1 MPGGYHA
8 ASTVRL
14 GTGPPPPIVGGS
26 MFARPVRFLALAVV
40 LGLALPA
47 AAAPCYLIL
56 DSKDV
61 VLYRDLVP
69 PFDLSVQQSPERA
82 ALRQRGQILLIAE
95 FENCR
100 PVGYVSTVTGGTSAS
115 VDEIVMQLK
124 PAISTSVGT
133 PQNPG
138 VVTGFR

>member
-1 MPGGYHA
+1 
-8 ASTVRL
+8 
-14 GTGPPPPIVGGS
+14 
-26 MFARPVRFLALAVV
+26 MFASSVRSLALALA
-40 LGLALPA
+40 LGLALPV
-47 AAAPCYLIL
+47 AAAPCFLIL

-69 PFDLSVQQSPERA
+69 PFDLSVPQSSERA

-100 PVGYVSTVTGGTSAS
+100 PVGYVSAVTGGTSAS

>member
-1 MPGGYHA
+1 MFNQ
-8 ASTVRL
+8 SVR
-14 GTGPPPPIVGGS
+14 V
-26 MFARPVRFLALAVV
+26 VALAMA
-40 LGLALPA
+40 LGCALPA

-56 DSKDV
+56 DRKDA
-61 VLYRDLVP
+61 VLYRDSLP
-69 PFDLSVQQSPERA
+69 PFDLSVQQSPARA

-95 FENCR
+95 FDNCR
-100 PVGYVSTVTGGTSAS
+100 PVGYISTTTGGTSAT

>member
-1 MPGGYHA
+1 M
-8 ASTVRL
+8 
-14 GTGPPPPIVGGS
+14 I
-26 MFARPVRFLALAVV
+26 ARPARFLALAVA

-47 AAAPCYLIL
+47 AAAPCFLIL

-69 PFDLSVQQSPERA
+69 PFDLSVPQSPERA
-82 ALRQRGQILLIAE
+82 ALRQRGQILLVAE

-100 PVGYVSTVTGGTSAS
+100 PVGYISTVSGGTTAS

-124 PAISTSVGT
+124 PAIATSVGT

>member
-1 MPGGYHA
+1 
-8 ASTVRL
+8 
-14 GTGPPPPIVGGS
+14 
-26 MFARPVRFLALAVV
+26 MFASSVRSLALAVA

-47 AAAPCYLIL
+47 AAAPCFLII

-69 PFDLSVQQSPERA
+69 PFDLSVPQSPERA
-82 ALRQRGQILLIAE
+82 ALRQRGQILLVAE

-100 PVGYVSTVTGGTSAS
+100 PVGFISTTTGGTTAS
-115 VDEIVMQLK
+115 VEEIVMQLK